1 MSTRQLQT
9 RAFSEWSRSNEL
21 KCRYHTFDY
30 YWWERY
36 ARVYRLP
43 ARIMPVDRP
52 AH

>member
-9 RAFSEWSRSNEL
+9 QAYREWSRSAEL
-21 KCRYHTFDY
+21 KCQYHTFDY

-36 ARVYRLP
+36 ARVYQLR
-43 ARIMPVDRP
+43 ARIRPLDRL